1 MSAEGVRYGL
11 ATREEIAGLSGIEIL
26 QAMIDGKL
34 PAPTICEPL
43 SFLLREVA
51 DGFARFEGETSP
63 RILNPLGT
71 VHGGWAL
78 TLIDSATGCAAMT
91 TLAAGDSYT
100 TVETRSNF
108 VRPIFAD
115 SGIVTCEARV
125 LARGRQII
133 TAEAKVLDSTGKLLA
148 HGGSTLLVLPGKGG
162 NTKR

>member
-1 MSAEGVRYGL
+1 MENVSYGL
-11 ATREEIAGLSGIEIL
+11 ARPEDIAGLSGIEIL

-43 SFLLREVA
+43 SFLLREVG
-51 DGFARFEGETSP
+51 DGYARFVGETSR
-63 RILNPLGT
+63 RIMNPLGT

-78 TLIDSATGCAAMT
+78 TLVDSATACAAMT

-100 TVETRSNF
+100 SVETRTNF

-115 SGIVTCEARV
+115 SGLITCEARV

-133 TAEAKVLDSTGKLLA
+133 TADAKVMDAGGKLLA
-148 HGGSTLLVLPGKGG
+148 HGGSTMIVLPRGG
-162 NTKR
+162 NAKR